1 MGSPTDWHLPYS
13 GDNYDDHPLLS
24 DALLNQDNDHFEYDE
39 FLYDYG
45 DSNEDYDDYHAEDD
59 DGLDD
64 IFYDSTGDEVYDD
77 DGEDFAVDA
86 SLEDDLTGVV
96 LDD

>member
-1 MGSPTDWHLPYS
+1 MGSPKDWHLPYS

-24 DALLNQDNDHFEYDE
+24 DGLLSQVSDNFEYDE

-45 DSNEDYDDYHAEDD
+45 DSNEDYDDYDTEDD
-59 DGLDD
+59 DSLDD
-64 IFYDSTGDEVYDD
+64 IFYDNTGDEDYYDD
-77 DGEDFAVDA
+77 EEDQVDGYLD
-86 SLEDDLTGVV
+86 DDLKI